1 MAADNTKKSIRN
13 ASPVSAG
20 FVRFFEMAERAL
32 KDVNDTYKNLDI
44 PSPANQA
51 NTRREANRPY
61 RRRVPDSTPWG
72 GM

>member
-1 MAADNTKKSIRN
+1 MATDNTKKSIRS

-20 FVRFFEMAERAL
+20 FIRFFEMAERAL
-32 KDVNDTYKNLDI
+32 KDVNDTYKNLDMPQ
-44 PSPANQA
+44 PSAQI